1 MKKRIAIIIAILL
14 IFVISMLVIII
25 PSMVQRNKLVAEAK
39 ALDAVIRVDE
49 VDQEKLNEILNRKMT
64 KGGYAVVEDAYKRF
78 SNDLHVVYTEILTK
92 LSDEKIKQMLTID
105 TYKNDGPEFSN
116 SIVYVE
122 QMKKDLTELN
132 TKYYNLLTD
141 ESVLS
146 YIPEGFDEN
155 YVSYYIKFT
164 RKYVGEND
172 SRSVEKSINK
182 IIELLDKQIDILN
195 FLKANKKQW
204 QVTDKGLSFSNE
216 ELTNAFND
224 KIKNL

>member
-14 IFVISMLVIII
+14 VFIVSMLVIII

-39 ALDAVIRVDE
+39 ALDAVIRADE
-49 VDQEKLNEILNRKMT
+49 VDQTVLDEILNRKMT

-78 SNDLHVVYTEILTK
+78 SNDLHVVYTEILAK
-92 LSDEKIKQMLTID
+92 LSDEKIKQILTID
-105 TYKNDGPEFSN
+105 TYKNDGPEFAN
-116 SIVYVE
+116 SIAYVE
-122 QMKKDLTELN
+122 QTKKELTDLN
-132 TKYYNLLTD
+132 TKHYDLLTD

-155 YVSYYIKFT
+155 YVSYYYEFT

-195 FLKANKKQW
+195 FLKTNKKQW
-204 QVTDKGLSFSNE
+204 QITDKGLSFSTE
-216 ELTNAFND
+216 ELTNTFND

>member
-1 MKKRIAIIIAILL
+1 MKKRIAIIIVILL
-14 IFVISMLVIII
+14 IFIISMLVIII
-25 PSMVQRNKLVAEAK
+25 PSMIQRNKLVAEAK
-39 ALDAVIRVDE
+39 ALDEVIRADE

-78 SNDLHVVYTEILTK
+78 SNDLHVVYTDILTK

-116 SIVYVE
+116 SIAYVE
-122 QMKKDLTELN
+122 QTKKELSELN

-216 ELTNAFND
+216 ELTNTFND
-224 KIKNL
+224 KIKKL

>member
-116 SIVYVE
+116 SIAYVE

>member
-1 MKKRIAIIIAILL
+1 
-14 IFVISMLVIII
+14 
-25 PSMVQRNKLVAEAK
+25 MVQRNKLVAEAK

>member
-14 IFVISMLVIII
+14 LFVISMLVIII